1 MDFIIFVPNLTKYSF
16 IGMATFRQRALD
28 EASMHETGR
37 FFVEEGP
44 VSKYFGQNVLD
55 LDKMRGYMSQQAY
68 EAVLASVKFGAKL
81 DRGVSNEIASGMKA
95 WAMEMGA
102 THYTH
107 LFHPLTDSTAEK
119 HEAFISFKDGKAF
132 EKFNGSALVQQ
143 EPDASSFPNGGLRNT
158 FEARGYSAWDPSS
171 PVFVMDGTLCIPSVF
186 VSYTGEALDTKVP
199 NLKSMHAL
207 SEAASSV
214 AALFDEN
221 VKSVKVNLG
230 IEQEYFLV
238 DESLYNA
245 RPDLVLTGR
254 TVIGHTSAKD
264 QQLEDHY
271 FGAIPSRVRAFMK
284 DFETEAYKLGILLQ
298 TRHNEVAPNQF
309 ECAPVFCEAT
319 KAIDQ
324 NMMLMIIMQKVAEK
338 HRLKVIFHE
347 KPFDGVNGSG
357 KHCNWS
363 LTTDTGVNL
372 LSPGKTPT
380 KNLQFLS
387 FYASVLR
394 AVHKHHYLL
403 MTSVASLSNSY
414 RLGGNE
420 APPAVMSVFSGS
432 TLYSVFQAIMN
443 MKDIKE
449 SAASSQESI
458 KIVNSIPE
466 IFPDNTDRNRT
477 SPFAFTGNRFEFR
490 AVGSSQNVASAVY
503 VLNSIVAES
512 LNEFKAYVDAL
523 ELAGEVRSSAVMA
536 VVRRFITE
544 SRDIMFEGNGYSK
557 EWEIESEARGLKA
570 VKNVTE
576 AYEVYHEP
584 QTVELFDRLGVLA
597 PNEVEAR
604 FEILN
609 ETYVKKLQIEARI
622 LGDMCLNHVIP
633 AAVKYQNILIENVKG
648 MKDIFG
654 DSFMEYCASEVET
667 LKKISLY
674 INGVSADVES
684 LVEARK
690 KANRI
695 EDIAERAK
703 VYSHEVKDMMEK
715 VRLSADNLE
724 MLIDDEM
731 WPLPKYRE
739 LLFF

>member
-1 MDFIIFVPNLTKYSF
+1 
-16 IGMATFRQRALD
+16 MATFRQRALN
-28 EASMHETGR
+28 EAAMHQTGR
-37 FFVEEGP
+37 FYEEEGP
-44 VSKYFGQNVLD
+44 VSGYFGKNFLD
-55 LDKMRGYMSQQAY
+55 LDKMRSYMSEKAY
-68 EAVLASVKFGAKL
+68 NAVLASVKFGAKL
-81 DRGVSNEIASGMKA
+81 DRSVSDEIAAGMKT
-95 WAMEMGA
+95 WATEMGA

-107 LFHPLTDSTAEK
+107 LFQPLTDSTAEK
-119 HEAFISFKDGKAF
+119 HEAFVSVKDGKAV

-171 PVFVMDGTLCIPSVF
+171 PVFIMDGTLCIPSVF
-186 VSYTGEALDTKVP
+186 VSYTGEALDTKAP

-207 SEAASSV
+207 SV
-214 AALFDEN
+214 AATRVANLFDE
-221 VKSVKVNLG
+221 SVSAVSVNLG

-245 RPDLVLTGR
+245 RPDLMLSGR

-271 FGAIPSRVRAFMK
+271 FGAIPSRVSSFMK

-309 ECAPVFCEAT
+309 ECAPLFCEAT

-338 HRLKVIFHE
+338 HHLKVIFHE

-363 LTTDTGVNL
+363 IMTDTGVNL

-380 KNLQFLS
+380 KNLSFLS
-387 FYASVLR
+387 FYAAVLR
-394 AVHKHHYLL
+394 AMHRHHYLM

-432 TLYSVFQAIMN
+432 TLYRVFQSIMK
-443 MKDIKE
+443 MKDLKE
-449 SAASSQESI
+449 SSYSQESI
-458 KIVNSIPE
+458 TIVNSIPE

-503 VLNSIVAES
+503 VINTVVAES
-512 LNEFKAYVDAL
+512 LHEFRDEVDAL
-523 ELAGEVRSSAVMA
+523 QAVGVERSEAVMTT
-536 VVRRFITE
+536 VRKFITE
-544 SRDIMFEGNGYSK
+544 AKDIMFEGNGYSK
-557 EWEIESEARGLKA
+557 EWEIESEKRGLRA
-570 VKNVTE
+570 VKNVPE
-576 AYEVYHEP
+576 SYEVYHDP
-584 QTVELFDRLGVLA
+584 QTLDVFAKMGVLA

-622 LGDMCLNHVIP
+622 IGDMCLNHVIP
-633 AAVKYQNILIENVKG
+633 AAVRYQNVLIENVKG
-648 MKDIFG
+648 IKEIFG
-654 DSFMEYCASEVET
+654 DSYLNYCAAEIDT
-667 LKKISLY
+667 LQKISSY
-674 INGVSADVES
+674 INNISADVEA
-684 LVEARK
+684 LVEERK

-695 EDIAERAK
+695 ENIAERAK
-703 VYSHEVKDMMEK
+703 VYSHNVKDMMDK
-715 VRLSADNLE
+715 VRDSADHLE
-724 MLIDDEM
+724 MLVDDEV

>member
-1 MDFIIFVPNLTKYSF
+1 
-16 IGMATFRQRALD
+16 MATFRQRALN
-28 EASMHETGR
+28 EAAAHQTGR
-37 FFVEEGP
+37 YYMEEGP
-44 VSKYFGQNVLD
+44 VSEYFGKNVLD
-55 LDKMRGYMSQQAY
+55 LDKMQAYMSPQAY

-81 DRGVSNEIASGMKA
+81 DRTLSDEIAEGMKK
-95 WAMEMGA
+95 WAQEMGA

-119 HEAFISFKDGKAF
+119 HEAFVSVKDGKAF

-171 PVFVMDGTLCIPSVF
+171 PVFLMDGTLCIPSVF
-186 VSYTGEALDTKVP
+186 VSYTGEALDTKAP
-199 NLKSMHAL
+199 NLKSMQAL
-207 SEAASSV
+207 SEAATKV
-214 AALFDEN
+214 CNLFDES
-221 VKSVKVNLG
+221 VGAVKVNLG

-238 DESLYNA
+238 DESLHNA
-245 RPDLVLTGR
+245 RPDLMLSGR

-271 FGAIPSRVRAFMK
+271 FGAIPSRVSSFMK

-338 HRLKVIFHE
+338 HHLKVIFHE

-363 LTTDTGVNL
+363 LVTDTGVKL

-387 FYASVLR
+387 FYAAVLK
-394 AVHKHHYLL
+394 AMHKHHYL
-403 MTSVASLSNSY
+403 MMASVASLSNSY
-414 RLGGNE
+414 RLGGHE

-432 TLYSVFQAIMN
+432 TLYGVFQSIMN
-443 MKDIKE
+443 MKDVNVD
-449 SAASSQESI
+449 SHTQESI
-458 KIVNSIPE
+458 TIVNSLPE

-490 AVGSSQNVASAVY
+490 AVGSSQNVASATY
-503 VLNSIVAES
+503 IINSVVAES
-512 LNEFKAYVDAL
+512 LNEFYAQVVEL
-523 ELAGEVRSSAVMA
+523 EASGVERSDAVMT
-536 VVRRFITE
+536 VVRKFVSE
-544 SRDIMFEGNGYSK
+544 SKDIMFEGNGYSK
-557 EWEIESEARGLKA
+557 EWEEESAARGLRA
-570 VKNVTE
+570 IKNVPD
-576 AYEVYHEP
+576 AYEVYHET
-584 QTVELFDRLGVLA
+584 QTVELFESLGVLA
-597 PNEVEAR
+597 KNEIEAR

-622 LGDMCLNHVIP
+622 IGDICLNHVIP
-633 AAVKYQNILIENVKG
+633 AAVRYQNVLIENIKG
-648 MKDIFG
+648 IKDIFG
-654 DSFMEYCASEVET
+654 EGYMDFCSAEIET
-667 LKKISLY
+667 LKKISTY
-674 INGVSADVES
+674 INNISADVEA

-690 KANRI
+690 VANRI
-695 EDIAERAK
+695 EAVAERAK
-703 VYSHEVKDMMEK
+703 VYSRQVKDLMEK
-715 VRLSADNLE
+715 VRDSADHLE
-724 MLIDDEM
+724 MLIDDEV

>member
-1 MDFIIFVPNLTKYSF
+1 
-16 IGMATFRQRALD
+16 MATFRQRALD
-28 EASMHETGR
+28 EAATHKTER
-37 FFVEEGP
+37 FFVEEKP

-55 LDKMRGYMSQQAY
+55 IEKMKGYMSSQAY
-68 EAVLASVKFGAKL
+68 EAVLSAVRFGAKL
-81 DRGVSNEIASGMKA
+81 DRGVANEIASGMKA
-95 WAMEMGA
+95 WAIEMGA

-107 LFHPLTDSTAEK
+107 LFQPLTDSTAEK
-119 HEAFISFKDGKAF
+119 HEAFITFKDGQAF
-132 EKFNGSALVQQ
+132 EKFSGSALVQQ

-171 PVFVMDGTLCIPSVF
+171 PVFILDGTLCIPSVF

-199 NLKSMHAL
+199 NLKSMQAL
-207 SEAASSV
+207 SLAAASV
-214 AALFDEN
+214 ANLFDR
-221 VKSVKVNLG
+221 SVKAVHVNLG

-245 RPDLVLTGR
+245 RPDLVLCNR

-271 FGAIPSRVRAFMK
+271 FGAIPSRVSAFMK

-324 NMMLMIIMQKVAEK
+324 NMMLMILMQKVSEK
-338 HRLKVIFHE
+338 HHLKVIFHE

-363 LTTDTGVNL
+363 MCTDTGVNL

-387 FYASVLR
+387 FFS
-394 AVHKHHYLL
+394 AVVNAVYRHHYLL
-403 MTSVASLSNSY
+403 MTGVSTLSNSY

-432 TLYSVFQAIMN
+432 TLAGIFKAIEN
-443 MKDIKE
+443 MQDLPE
-449 SAASSQESI
+449 AEAGSESI

-490 AVGSSQNVASAVY
+490 AVGSSINVASAIY
-503 VLNSIVAES
+503 ILNSAVAES
-512 LNEFKAYVDAL
+512 LRRFRAEVD
-523 ELAGEVRSSAVMA
+523 ELMAKGEEKSQAVMS
-536 VVRRFITE
+536 VVRKFTLE

-557 EWEIESEARGLKA
+557 EWEEESQRRGLRA
-570 VKNVTE
+570 VRNVPE
-576 AYEVYHEP
+576 SYEVYHEK
-584 QTVELFDRLGVLA
+584 QTVDLFAGLGVLT
-597 PNEVEAR
+597 PDEVEAR
-604 FEILN
+604 FEVLN
-609 ETYVKKLQIEARI
+609 ETYVKKLQIEARVI
-622 LGDMCLNHVIP
+622 GDICLNHVIP
-633 AAVKYQNILIENVKG
+633 AAVKYQNLLIENVRGVKE
-648 MKDIFG
+648 IFG
-654 DSFMEYCASEVET
+654 DEYKTLCSSEFAT
-667 LKKISLY
+667 LKKISSY
-674 INGVSADVES
+674 INNISRDVED

-695 EDIAERAK
+695 ENIAERAK
-703 VYSHEVKDMMEK
+703 VYSKEVKAYMDK
-715 VRLSADNLE
+715 VRYSADHLE
-724 MLIDDEM
+724 MIVDDEM

-739 LLFF
+739 LLFM

>member
-1 MDFIIFVPNLTKYSF
+1 
-16 IGMATFRQRALD
+16 MATFRQRALD
-28 EASMHETGR
+28 EAAAHQTGR
-37 FFVEEGP
+37 YYFENGP
-44 VSKYFGQNVLD
+44 VSEYFGKNVLD
-55 LDKMRGYMSQQAY
+55 LDKMRSYMSQQAY

-81 DRGVSNEIASGMKA
+81 DRSLADEIAEGMKA
-95 WAMEMGA
+95 WAIEMGA

-119 HEAFISFKDGKAF
+119 HEAFISVKDGQAF
-132 EKFNGSALVQQ
+132 EKFKGSALVQQ

-171 PVFVMDGTLCIPSVF
+171 PVFIMDGTLCIPSVF
-186 VSYTGEALDTKVP
+186 VSYTGEALDTKAP
-199 NLKSMHAL
+199 NLKSMQAL
-207 SEAASSV
+207 SDAAV
-214 AALFDEN
+214 KVVNLFDE
-221 VKSVKVNLG
+221 SVNAVRVNLG

-238 DESLYNA
+238 DEALYNA
-245 RPDLVLTGR
+245 RPDLMLSGR

-271 FGAIPSRVRAFMK
+271 FGAIPSRVSSFMK

-309 ECAPVFCEAT
+309 ECAPLFCEAT

-324 NMMLMIIMQKVAEK
+324 NMMLMIVMQKVAER
-338 HRLKVIFHE
+338 HHLKVIFHE

-363 LTTDTGVNL
+363 IMTDTGVNI

-387 FYASVLR
+387 FYAAVLR
-394 AVHKHHYLL
+394 AMHKHHFLM
-403 MTSVASLSNSY
+403 MTSAASLSNSY

-432 TLYSVFQAIMN
+432 TLYGVFQAIMH
-443 MKDIKE
+443 MHDLVDH
-449 SAASSQESI
+449 SAKQESI
-458 KIVNSIPE
+458 TIVNSLPE

-490 AVGSSQNVASAVY
+490 AVGSSQNVASATY
-503 VLNSIVAES
+503 VLNSVVAES
-512 LNEFKAYVDAL
+512 LNDFYAEVKVL
-523 ELAGEVRSSAVMA
+523 EADGVERSDAVMT
-536 VVRRFITE
+536 VVRKFVTE
-544 SRDIMFEGNGYSK
+544 SKDIMFEGNGYSK
-557 EWEIESEARGLKA
+557 EWEIESAARGLRA
-570 VKNVTE
+570 VKNVPE
-576 AYEVYHEP
+576 AFEVYHEA
-584 QTVELFDRLGVLA
+584 QTVELFEKLGVLA
-597 PNEVEAR
+597 KNEIEAR
-604 FEILN
+604 FEIFN

-622 LGDMCLNHVIP
+622 IGDICLNHVIP
-633 AAVKYQNILIENVKG
+633 AAVRYQNVLIENVKG
-648 MKDIFG
+648 IKDIFG
-654 DSFMEYCASEVET
+654 EGYLDFCSAEIET
-667 LKKISLY
+667 LKKISTY
-674 INGVSADVES
+674 INRISMDVEE

-690 KANRI
+690 RANRI
-695 EDIAERAK
+695 ENIAERAK
-703 VYSHEVKDMMEK
+703 VYSHSVKDMMDK
-715 VRLSADNLE
+715 VRDSADHLE

>member
-1 MDFIIFVPNLTKYSF
+1 
-16 IGMATFRQRALD
+16 
-28 EASMHETGR
+28 MHKTGR
-37 FFVEEGP
+37 YYMEEGP
-44 VSKYFGQNVLD
+44 VSTYFGRNVLD
-55 LDKMRGYMSQQAY
+55 LDKMKDYMSAKAY
-68 EAVLASVKFGAKL
+68 EAVLASVKYGAKL
-81 DRGVSNEIASGMKA
+81 DLSVADEIAAGMMK

-107 LFHPLTDSTAEK
+107 LFQPLTDSTAEK
-119 HEAFISFKDGKAF
+119 HEAFITVKNGVAF

-158 FEARGYSAWDPSS
+158 FEARGYSAWDPMS
-171 PVFVMDGTLCIPSVF
+171 PVFLMDGTLCIPSVF

-199 NLKSMHAL
+199 NLKSLHAL
-207 SEAASSV
+207 SEAATKV
-214 AALFDEN
+214 VNLFDEGVN
-221 VKSVKVNLG
+221 AVKVNLG

-238 DESLYNA
+238 DEALYNA
-245 RPDLVLTGR
+245 RPDLMLCNR

-271 FGAIPSRVRAFMK
+271 FGAIPSRVSSFMK

-309 ECAPVFCEAT
+309 ECAPVYCDAI

-324 NMMLMIIMQKVAEK
+324 NMMLMIVMQKVAEK
-338 HRLKVIFHE
+338 HHLKVILHE

-363 LTTDTGVNL
+363 IVTDTGVNL
-372 LSPGKTPT
+372 LSPGSTPK

-387 FYASVLR
+387 FYAAVLK
-394 AVHKHHYLL
+394 AVYKHHYLL
-403 MTSVASLSNSY
+403 MTSVATLGNSY
-414 RLGGNE
+414 RLGGHE

-432 TLYSVFQAIMN
+432 TLYGVFQNIMGL
-443 MKDIKE
+443 KDAEKGAE
-449 SAASSQESI
+449 NQESI

-490 AVGSSQNVASAVY
+490 AVGTSQNVASAVY

-512 LNEFKAYVDAL
+512 LVEFRAEVDAL
-523 ELAGEVRSSAVMA
+523 EAAGEDRSSAVMK
-536 VVRRFITE
+536 VVRKFIEE
-544 SRDIMFEGNGYSK
+544 SKDIMFEGNGYSK
-557 EWEIESEARGLKA
+557 EWEIESQNRGLRA
-570 VKNVTE
+570 VKNIPD
-576 AYEVYHEP
+576 AYDVYHEAA
-584 QTVELFDRLGVLA
+584 TLEMFEKTGVLA
-597 PNEVEAR
+597 RNEVEAR

-609 ETYVKKLQIEARI
+609 ETYVKKLQIEARVM
-622 LGDMCLNHVIP
+622 GDMCLNHVIP
-633 AAVKYQNILIENVKG
+633 AAARYQNVLIENVKG
-648 MKDIFG
+648 IKDIFG
-654 DSFMEYCASEVET
+654 DEYMTYCSAEIET
-667 LKKISLY
+667 LKKISILM
-674 INGVSADVES
+674 NNVSAYVDA

-695 EDIAERAK
+695 EDIAQRAK
-703 VYSHEVKDMMEK
+703 VYSRDVKDMMDK
-715 VRLSADNLE
+715 VRESADDLE
-724 MLIDDEM
+724 MFIDDEM

>member
-1 MDFIIFVPNLTKYSF
+1 
-16 IGMATFRQRALD
+16 MATFRQRALN
-28 EASMHETGR
+28 EAAMHQTGR
-37 FFVEEGP
+37 FYEEDGP
-44 VSKYFGQNVLD
+44 VSGYFGKNVLD
-55 LDKMRGYMSQQAY
+55 LDKMRSYMSQKAY

-81 DRGVSNEIASGMKA
+81 DRSVSDEIASGMKT
-95 WAMEMGA
+95 WATEMGA

-119 HEAFISFKDGKAF
+119 HEAFVSVKDGKAV

-171 PVFVMDGTLCIPSVF
+171 PVFIMDGTLCIPSVF
-186 VSYTGEALDTKVP
+186 VSYTGEALDTKAP

-207 SEAASSV
+207 SV
-214 AALFDEN
+214 AATRVANLFDEA
-221 VKSVKVNLG
+221 VGSVWVNLG

-245 RPDLVLTGR
+245 RPDLMLSGR

-271 FGAIPSRVRAFMK
+271 FGAIPSRVSLFMK

-309 ECAPVFCEAT
+309 ECAPLFCEAT

-324 NMMLMIIMQKVAEK
+324 NMMLMIVMQKVAEK
-338 HRLKVIFHE
+338 HHLKVIFHE

-363 LTTDTGVNL
+363 IMTDTGVNL

-380 KNLQFLS
+380 KNLSFLS
-387 FYASVLR
+387 FYAAVLR
-394 AVHKHHYLL
+394 AMHRHHFLM

-432 TLYSVFQAIMN
+432 TLYRVFQSIMK
-443 MKDIKE
+443 MRDLKE
-449 SAASSQESI
+449 SSSSQESI
-458 KIVNSIPE
+458 TIVNSIPE

-503 VLNSIVAES
+503 VINTVVAES
-512 LNEFKAYVDAL
+512 LHEFRDEVDAL
-523 ELAGEVRSSAVMA
+523 EAAGVERSEAVMTT
-536 VVRRFITE
+536 VRKFVTDAK
-544 SRDIMFEGNGYSK
+544 DIMFEGNGYSK
-557 EWEIESEARGLKA
+557 EWELESEKRGLRA
-570 VKNVTE
+570 VRNVPE
-576 AYEVYHEP
+576 SYEVYHER
-584 QTVELFDRLGVLA
+584 QTLELFSKMGVLA

-622 LGDMCLNHVIP
+622 IGDMCLNHVIP
-633 AAVKYQNILIENVKG
+633 AAVRYQNILIENVKG
-648 MKDIFG
+648 MKEIFG
-654 DSFMEYCASEVET
+654 DSCNELCSAEIEA
-667 LKKISLY
+667 LKKISSY
-674 INGVSADVES
+674 INNISADVET
-684 LVEARK
+684 LVEERK

-695 EDIAERAK
+695 ESIAERAK
-703 VYSHEVKDMMEK
+703 VYSHNVKDMMDK
-715 VRLSADNLE
+715 IRYSADHLE
-724 MLIDDEM
+724 MLVDDEV

>member
-1 MDFIIFVPNLTKYSF
+1 MHDVENLTDVL
-16 IGMATFRQRALD
+16 MATYRQRALD
-28 EASMHETGR
+28 EAASHKSER
-37 FFVEEGP
+37 FYVEDKP
-44 VSKYFGQNVLD
+44 VSRYFGQNVLD
-55 LDKMRGYMSQQAY
+55 LDKMHGYMSKQAY
-68 EAVLASVKFGAKL
+68 EAVLASVKYGAKL
-81 DRGVSNEIASGMKA
+81 DRNVSNEIASGMKA

-107 LFHPLTDSTAEK
+107 LFQPLTDSTAEK
-119 HEAFISFKDGKAF
+119 HEAFIFVKDGKAF

-171 PVFVMDGTLCIPSVF
+171 PVFIMDGTLCIPSVF

-199 NLKSMHAL
+199 NLKSMQTL
-207 SEAASSV
+207 SDAAV
-214 AALFDEN
+214 KVVRLFDESVN
-221 VKSVKVNLG
+221 DVKVNLG

-238 DESLYNA
+238 DESLYSA
-245 RPDLVLTGR
+245 RPDMVLCNR

-271 FGAIPSRVRAFMK
+271 FGAIPSRVSSFMK

-324 NMMLMIIMQKVAEK
+324 NMMLMILMQKVAER
-338 HRLKVIFHE
+338 HHLKVLFHE

-363 LTTDTGVNL
+363 IKTDTGVNL

-394 AVHKHHYLL
+394 AVHRHHYLL
-403 MTSVASLSNSY
+403 MASVATLSNSY
-414 RLGGNE
+414 RLGGGE

-432 TLYSVFQAIMN
+432 TLTGVFQSILD
-443 MKDIKE
+443 MKDEKV
-449 SAASSQESI
+449 SAASQESI
-458 KIVNSIPE
+458 RIVNSIPD

-490 AVGSSQNVASAVY
+490 AVGSSQNVATAAC
-503 VLNSIVAES
+503 VLNTVVAES
-512 LNEFKAYVDAL
+512 LTEFRAEVDAL
-523 ELAGEVRSSAVMA
+523 EAAGEDRSSAVMA
-536 VVRRFITE
+536 VVRKFISE

-557 EWEIESEARGLKA
+557 EWEIESERRGLRA

-576 AYEVYHEP
+576 AYEVYHEK
-584 QTVELFDRLGVLA
+584 QTVDLFVNMGVLA
-597 PNEVEAR
+597 DNEVEAR

-609 ETYVKKLQIEARI
+609 ETYVKKLQIEARVM
-622 LGDMCLNHVIP
+622 GDICLNHVIP
-633 AAVKYQNILIENVKG
+633 AAIRYQNVLIENVKG
-648 MKDIFG
+648 MKSIFG
-654 DSFMEYCASEVET
+654 DEYMTYCSAEIET
-667 LKKISLY
+667 LKRISCH
-674 INGVSADVES
+674 INDISRDVDA

-695 EDIAERAK
+695 QDISERAK

-715 VRLSADNLE
+715 VRTSADNLE

>member
-1 MDFIIFVPNLTKYSF
+1 
-16 IGMATFRQRALD
+16 MATFRQRALN
-28 EASMHETGR
+28 EAASHQTGR
-37 FFVEEGP
+37 YYIEEGP
-44 VSKYFGQNVLD
+44 VSEYFGKNVLD
-55 LDKMRGYMSQQAY
+55 LDKMQAYMSPQAY

-81 DRGVSNEIASGMKA
+81 DRTLSDEIAEGMKK
-95 WAMEMGA
+95 WALEMGA

-107 LFHPLTDSTAEK
+107 LFHPLTGSTAEK
-119 HEAFISFKDGKAF
+119 HEAFVSVKDGKAF

-171 PVFVMDGTLCIPSVF
+171 PVFLMDGTLCIPSVF
-186 VSYTGEALDTKVP
+186 VSYTGEALDTKAP
-199 NLKSMHAL
+199 NLKSMQAL
-207 SEAASSV
+207 SEAATKV
-214 AALFDEN
+214 CNLFDES
-221 VKSVKVNLG
+221 VGAVKVNLG

-245 RPDLVLTGR
+245 RPDLMLSGR

-271 FGAIPSRVRAFMK
+271 FGAIPSRVSSFMK

-324 NMMLMIIMQKVAEK
+324 NMMLMIIMQKVAER
-338 HRLKVIFHE
+338 HHLKVIFHE

-363 LTTDTGVNL
+363 LVTDTGVKL
-372 LSPGKTPT
+372 LSPGRTPT

-387 FYASVLR
+387 FYSAVLK
-394 AVHKHHYLL
+394 AMHKHHYL
-403 MTSVASLSNSY
+403 MMASVASLSNSY

-432 TLYSVFQAIMN
+432 TLYRVFQSIMN
-443 MKDIKE
+443 MKDVKVD
-449 SAASSQESI
+449 SHTQESI
-458 KIVNSIPE
+458 TIVNSLPE

-490 AVGSSQNVASAVY
+490 AVGSSQNVASATY
-503 VLNSIVAES
+503 IINSVVAES
-512 LNEFKAYVDAL
+512 LNEFYAQVVEL
-523 ELAGEVRSSAVMA
+523 EASGIERSDAVMT
-536 VVRRFITE
+536 VVRKFVTE
-544 SRDIMFEGNGYSK
+544 SKDIMFEGNGYSK
-557 EWEIESEARGLKA
+557 EWEEESQARGLRA
-570 VKNVTE
+570 VKNVPE
-576 AYEVYHEP
+576 AYEVYHED
-584 QTVELFDRLGVLA
+584 QTVALFENLGVLA
-597 PNEVEAR
+597 RNEIEAR

-622 LGDMCLNHVIP
+622 IGDICLNHVIP
-633 AAVKYQNILIENVKG
+633 AAVRYQNVLIENIKG
-648 MKDIFG
+648 IKDIFG
-654 DSFMEYCASEVET
+654 EGYRTFCSAEIET
-667 LKKISLY
+667 LKKISTY
-674 INGVSADVES
+674 INDISADVDA

-690 KANRI
+690 VGNRI
-695 EDIAERAK
+695 ENIAERAK
-703 VYSHEVKDMMEK
+703 VYSHSVKDMMEK
-715 VRLSADNLE
+715 VRESADNLE
-724 MLIDDEM
+724 MLIDDEV

>member
-1 MDFIIFVPNLTKYSF
+1 
-16 IGMATFRQRALD
+16 
-28 EASMHETGR
+28 MHQTGR
-37 FFVEEGP
+37 FYEEKGP
-44 VSKYFGQNVLD
+44 VSGYFGKNVLD
-55 LDKMRGYMSQQAY
+55 LEKMRSYMSEKAY
-68 EAVLASVKFGAKL
+68 NAVLASVKFGAKL
-81 DRGVSNEIASGMKA
+81 DRSVSDEIAAGMKK
-95 WAMEMGA
+95 WATEMGA

-107 LFHPLTDSTAEK
+107 LFQPLTDSTAEK
-119 HEAFISFKDGKAF
+119 HEAFISIKDGKAV
-132 EKFNGSALVQQ
+132 EKFNGGALVQQ

-171 PVFVMDGTLCIPSVF
+171 PVFLMDGTLCIPSVF
-186 VSYTGEALDTKVP
+186 VSYTGEALDTKAP

-207 SEAASSV
+207 SIAATRV
-214 AALFDEN
+214 ANLFDE
-221 VKSVKVNLG
+221 SVNSVGVNLG

-245 RPDLVLTGR
+245 RPDLMLSGR

-271 FGAIPSRVRAFMK
+271 FGAIPSRVSSFMK
-284 DFETEAYKLGILLQ
+284 DFETEAYKLGIHLH

-309 ECAPVFCEAT
+309 ECAPMFCEAT

-338 HRLKVIFHE
+338 HHLKVIFHE

-363 LTTDTGVNL
+363 IMTDTGVNL

-380 KNLQFLS
+380 KNLSFLS
-387 FYASVLR
+387 FYAAVLR
-394 AVHKHHYLL
+394 AMHRHHYLM

-432 TLYSVFQAIMN
+432 TLYRIFKSIMK
-443 MKDIKE
+443 MRDLHE
-449 SAASSQESI
+449 SSSAQESI
-458 KIVNSIPE
+458 TIVNSIPE

-490 AVGSSQNVASAVY
+490 AVGSSQNVASSVY
-503 VLNSIVAES
+503 VLNTVVAES
-512 LNEFKAYVDAL
+512 LNEFRDEVDAL
-523 ELAGEVRSSAVMA
+523 EAEGVERSEAVMT
-536 VVRRFITE
+536 VVRKFITDAK
-544 SRDIMFEGNGYSK
+544 DIMFEGNGYSK
-557 EWEIESEARGLKA
+557 EWEIESESRGLRA
-570 VKNVTE
+570 VRNVPE
-576 AYEVYHEP
+576 SYEVYHEQ
-584 QTVELFDRLGVLA
+584 QTLDVFSKMGVLA

-622 LGDMCLNHVIP
+622 MGDMCLNHVIP
-633 AAVKYQNILIENVKG
+633 AAVRYQNILIENVKG
-648 MKDIFG
+648 IKEIFG
-654 DSFMEYCASEVET
+654 DGYMQYCSAEIET
-667 LKKISLY
+667 LKKISTY
-674 INGVSADVES
+674 INNLSLDVER
-684 LVEARK
+684 LVEERK
-690 KANRI
+690 KANKI
-695 EDIAERAK
+695 ENIAERAK
-703 VYSHEVKDMMEK
+703 VYSHNVKDVMDEI
-715 VRLSADNLE
+715 RYSADKLE
-724 MLIDDEM
+724 ILVDDEM

>member
-1 MDFIIFVPNLTKYSF
+1 
-16 IGMATFRQRALD
+16 
-28 EASMHETGR
+28 
-37 FFVEEGP
+37 
-44 VSKYFGQNVLD
+44 
-55 LDKMRGYMSQQAY
+55 
-68 EAVLASVKFGAKL
+68 
-81 DRGVSNEIASGMKA
+81 
-95 WAMEMGA
+95 MGA

-107 LFHPLTDSTAEK
+107 LFQPLTDSTAEK
-119 HEAFISFKDGKAF
+119 HEAFISIKDGKAV

-171 PVFVMDGTLCIPSVF
+171 PVFLMDGTLCIPSVF
-186 VSYTGEALDTKVP
+186 VSYTGEALDTKAP

-207 SEAASSV
+207 SIAATRV
-214 AALFDEN
+214 ANLFDE
-221 VKSVKVNLG
+221 SVNSVGVNLG

-245 RPDLVLTGR
+245 RPDLMLSGR

-271 FGAIPSRVRAFMK
+271 FGAIPSRVSSFMK
-284 DFETEAYKLGILLQ
+284 DFETEAYKLGIHLH

-309 ECAPVFCEAT
+309 ECAPMFCEAT

-338 HRLKVIFHE
+338 HHLKVIFHE

-363 LTTDTGVNL
+363 IMTDTGVNL

-380 KNLQFLS
+380 KNLSFLS
-387 FYASVLR
+387 FYAAVLR
-394 AVHKHHYLL
+394 AMHRHHYLM

-432 TLYSVFQAIMN
+432 TLYRIFKSIMK
-443 MKDIKE
+443 MRDLHE
-449 SAASSQESI
+449 SSSAQESI
-458 KIVNSIPE
+458 TIVNSIPE

-490 AVGSSQNVASAVY
+490 AVGSSQNVASSVY
-503 VLNSIVAES
+503 VLNTVVAES
-512 LNEFKAYVDAL
+512 LNEFRDEVDAL
-523 ELAGEVRSSAVMA
+523 EAEGVERSEAVMT
-536 VVRRFITE
+536 VVRKFITDAK
-544 SRDIMFEGNGYSK
+544 DIMFEGNGYSK
-557 EWEIESEARGLKA
+557 EWEIESESRGLRA
-570 VKNVTE
+570 VRNVPE
-576 AYEVYHEP
+576 SYEVYHEQ
-584 QTVELFDRLGVLA
+584 QTLDVFSKMGVLA

-622 LGDMCLNHVIP
+622 MGDMCLNHVIP
-633 AAVKYQNILIENVKG
+633 AAVRYQNILIENVKG
-648 MKDIFG
+648 IKEIFG
-654 DSFMEYCASEVET
+654 DGYMQYCSAEIET
-667 LKKISLY
+667 LKKISTY
-674 INGVSADVES
+674 INNLSLDVER
-684 LVEARK
+684 LVEERK
-690 KANRI
+690 KANKI
-695 EDIAERAK
+695 ENIAERAK
-703 VYSHEVKDMMEK
+703 VYSHNVKDVMDEI
-715 VRLSADNLE
+715 RYSADKLE
-724 MLIDDEM
+724 ILVDDEM

>member
-1 MDFIIFVPNLTKYSF
+1 
-16 IGMATFRQRALD
+16 MATFRHRALN
-28 EASMHETGR
+28 EAASHATSR
-37 FFVEEGP
+37 HFEEKGP
-44 VSKYFGQNVLD
+44 VSSYFGQNVLD
-55 LDKMRGYMSQQAY
+55 LEKMKGYMSPKAY
-68 EAVLASVKFGAKL
+68 EAVLSSVQYGAKL
-81 DRGVSNEIASGMKA
+81 DRSVADEIADGMKS
-95 WAMEMGA
+95 WALDMGA

-107 LFHPLTDSTAEK
+107 LFQPLTDSTAEK
-119 HEAFISFKDGKAF
+119 HEAFISVKDGKAF

-171 PVFVMDGTLCIPSVF
+171 PVFLMDGTLCIPSVF

-199 NLKSMHAL
+199 NLKSLHAL
-207 SEAASSV
+207 SEAATAV
-214 AALFDEN
+214 ANLFDEN
-221 VKSVKVNLG
+221 VTAVKVNLG

-245 RPDLVLTGR
+245 RPDLMLCGR

-271 FGAIPSRVRAFMK
+271 FGAIPSRVSSFMK

-309 ECAPVFCEAT
+309 ECAPVYCEAT

-324 NMMLMIIMQKVAEK
+324 NMMLMIVMQKVAEK
-338 HRLKVIFHE
+338 HHLKVIFHE

-363 LTTDTGVNL
+363 VVTDTGVNL

-394 AVHKHHYLL
+394 AVHRHNFLL
-403 MTSVASLSNSY
+403 MTSVATLSNSH

-420 APPAVMSVFSGS
+420 APPAIMSVFSGS
-432 TLYSVFQAIMN
+432 TLYGVFQAIMGLT
-443 MKDIKE
+443 D
-449 SAASSQESI
+449 AQVASGKQENI

-503 VLNSIVAES
+503 VVNSVVAES
-512 LNEFKAYVDAL
+512 LREFRSEVDAL
-523 ELAGEVRSSAVMA
+523 EAAGEDRSSAVMS

-544 SRDIMFEGNGYSK
+544 ARDIMFEGNGYSR
-557 EWEIESEARGLKA
+557 EWEEEAGRRGLKA
-570 VKNVTE
+570 VRNVPE
-576 AYEVYHEP
+576 AYDTYHDES
-584 QTVELFDRLGVLA
+584 VVRLFDSLGVLA
-597 PNEVEAR
+597 PNEVQAR
-604 FEILN
+604 YEILN
-609 ETYVKKLQIEARI
+609 ETYVKKLQIEARVI
-622 LGDMCLNHVIP
+622 GDICLNHVIP
-633 AAVKYQNILIENVKG
+633 AAVKYQNVLIENVKG
-648 MKDIFG
+648 MKEIFG
-654 DSFMEYCASEVET
+654 EGYIDYCAAEVET
-667 LKKISLY
+667 LKQISLY
-674 INGVSADVES
+674 ISSISHDVEA

-690 KANRI
+690 RANVV
-695 EDIAERAK
+695 EDIAQRAK
-703 VYSHEVKDMMEK
+703 MYSHEVKDMMDK
-715 VRLSADNLE
+715 VRDSADSLE
-724 MLIDDEM
+724 MLIDDEL